1 MSITVEPLFLPQFRI
16 FGALIILFGFPGFL
30 ALLIPFIIKIIL
42 WLIVLGIGLFLLAGT
57 QILEINKDQK
67 QYRSAVSL
75 FGWINFGGWKPYL
88 SPENIFIKQSRTSQR
103 MGMGPIEST
112 VKSVVFDAYLKISD
126 SEKIYVGSNKSKERL
141 QRKIEPLKVYLEI
154 PILDLSE

>member
-1 MSITVEPLFLPQFRI
+1 MKVHIESLFLPQFKI
-16 FGALIILFGFPGFL
+16 FGALIILFGIPGFY
-30 ALLIPFIIKIIL
+30 ALPVPFIFKVML